1 MVKDIEKLDNGG
13 TGRPALCTKTEKDCE
28 DGFDNEC
35 EKKLKREI
43 FCSSIYCFA
52 TAIIILF
59 PYFTF

>member
-35 EKKLKREI
+35 EKKLKRES
-43 FCSSIYCFA
+43 FCSSILVYRHSSNNF
-52 TAIIILF
+52 ILLF
-59 PYFTF
+59 NF